1 MAAAK
6 IEVLAFKEVVMPAL
20 AIEIVYCSITSWIF
34 VRSRSSILSNS
45 SIQQIPVSANTK
57 APPSRTTSFETGS
70 LRTAAV
76 RPTPEDP
83 LPVV

>member
-1 MAAAK
+1 M
-6 IEVLAFKEVVMPAL
+6 
-20 AIEIVYCSITSWIF
+20 F

-45 SIQQIPVSANTK
+45 SIQQMPVSAKTK

-76 RPTPEDP
+76 KPTPEEP
-83 LPVV
+83 LPVVYTPLGAKLEICFKS

>member
-1 MAAAK
+1 M
-6 IEVLAFKEVVMPAL
+6 
-20 AIEIVYCSITSWIF
+20 F

-45 SIQQIPVSANTK
+45 SIQQIPVSAKTK

-76 RPTPEDP
+76 KPTPEEP
-83 LPVV
+83 LPVVYTPLGAKLEICFKS

>member
-1 MAAAK
+1 M
-6 IEVLAFKEVVMPAL
+6 
-20 AIEIVYCSITSWIF
+20 F

-45 SIQQIPVSANTK
+45 SIQQIPVSAKTK

-76 RPTPEDP
+76 KLTPEEP
-83 LPVV
+83 LPVVYTPLGAKLEICFKS